1 VQKRPLL
8 KRFQFAIKLLAL
20 VAVLAFVYLK
30 IKGSE
35 EDFGEIKQQLQG
47 TLGGSGALYWAFVV
61 LLLPLNWLLEAK
73 KWQLAAASI
82 EKISLSLA
90 LRGVLSGLALGF
102 ITPHAWGD
110 YAGRIWH
117 MKNAQRHHA
126 LAGVLMSRASQ
137 MAITLVAGMPGLFF
151 LLQSGEWL
159 PDLPPA
165 LLQVLVLLSAL
176 LLLTALLRVGVWVQ
190 KLATILGRYSW
201 FAYLQ
206 PLEGFSPQLSA
217 RLLLLSA
224 LRYLVFSS
232 QFILMLFLFKVD
244 LPLGILAMGV
254 GFVYLAKSVIPA
266 FNFLSDLGV
275 REFSALLFFSSYEVS
290 AALIVLA
297 SLVLWLIN
305 ILLPTIAGAFLIF
318 KARILLKQG

>member
-1 VQKRPLL
+1 MQKSALL
-8 KRFQFAIKLLAL
+8 KRFQFSLKLLVL
-20 VAVLAFVYLK
+20 LAVLAFVYVKLK
-30 IKGSE
+30 AAQ
-35 EDFGEIKQQLQG
+35 EDMGQIKQQLQG
-47 TLGGSGALYWAFVV
+47 TLHGQGMLYWAVVV

-73 KWQLAAASI
+73 KWQLAAASV
-82 EKISLSLA
+82 EKINLSRA

-176 LLLTALLRVGVWVQ
+176 FLLTALLSAGRWIR
-190 KLATILGRYSW
+190 KLAGILGRYSW
-201 FAYLQ
+201 FAFLQ

-244 LPLGILAMGV
+244 LPTGTLAMGV

-275 REFSALLFFSSYEVS
+275 REFSALLFFSSYQVS
-290 AALIVLA
+290 AALIVWA
-297 SLVLWLIN
+297 SLALWLIN
-305 ILLPTIAGAFLIF
+305 ILIPTLVGAMLIF
-318 KARILLKQG
+318 KARILLNQR

>member
-1 VQKRPLL
+1 VQKSTLL
-8 KRFQFAIKLLAL
+8 KRLQLLIKLLVL
-20 VAVLAFVYLK
+20 LAVLLFVGLK
-30 IKGSE
+30 LQGSQ
-35 EDFGEIKQQLQG
+35 EDFGQIHQQLEG
-47 TLGGSGALYWAFVV
+47 TLQGLGMLYWAVVV

-73 KWQLAAASI
+73 KWQLAAASV
-82 EKISLSLA
+82 EKINLSRA

-117 MKNAQRHHA
+117 MKRADRHHA

-165 LLQVLVLLSAL
+165 FLQVLVLLAAL
-176 LLLTALLRVGVWVQ
+176 LLITALLRAGLWIQ
-190 KLATILGRYSW
+190 KLAAILGRYSW
-201 FAYLQ
+201 FAFLK
-206 PLEGFSPQLSA
+206 PLEGFSMKLSA

-224 LRYLVFSS
+224 CRYLVFST
-232 QFILMLFLFKVD
+232 QFILILFLFKVD
-244 LPLGILAMGV
+244 LPLESLAMGV

-275 REFSALLFFSSYEVS
+275 REFSALLFFSSFEVS

-305 ILLPTIAGAFLIF
+305 ILVPTIAGAFLIF
-318 KARILLKQG
+318 KARILLRQG